1 MDQIEILPAKYEDHN
16 EIHGLL
22 MQLWPDKKVDKEIT
36 RAIFQKGLE
45 NKSNKYLIAKNKN
58 TIVGFISLS
67 IKNSMWQEG
76 NIWHVDEL
84 IVDKDFRKMGVGLLL
99 LESITIIAKDNDCKL
114 LELDS
119 AFHRKEAHIFYEKHG
134 FGNRAFL
141 FSKSLPK

>member
-22 MQLWPDKKVDKEIT
+22 MQLWPDKKVDKENT

-45 NKSNKYLIAKNKN
+45 NKSNKYLIARTKNV
-58 TIVGFISLS
+58 IVGFISLS

-76 NIWHVDEL
+76 NIGHVDEL
-84 IVDKDFRKMGVGLLL
+84 IVDKNFRKMGVGLLL

-119 AFHRKEAHIFYEKHG
+119 AFHRKEAHIFYEKNG
-134 FGNRAFL
+134 FENRAFI
-141 FSKSLPK
+141 FSKSLSK

>member
-1 MDQIEILPAKYEDHN
+1 
-16 EIHGLL
+16 
-22 MQLWPDKKVDKEIT
+22 
-36 RAIFQKGLE
+36 
-45 NKSNKYLIAKNKN
+45 
-58 TIVGFISLS
+58 VGFISLS

-76 NIWHVDEL
+76 NIGHVDEL

-99 LESITIIAKDNDCKL
+99 LKSITIIAKDNDCKL